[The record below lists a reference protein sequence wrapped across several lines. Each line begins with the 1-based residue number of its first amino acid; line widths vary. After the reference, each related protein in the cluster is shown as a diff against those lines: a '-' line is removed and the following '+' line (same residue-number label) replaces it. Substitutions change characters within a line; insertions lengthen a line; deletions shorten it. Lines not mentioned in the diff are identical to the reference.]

1 MTKDEMQA
9 EITRLQYEVDAI
21 QAIKAE
27 RDALAAAGKLALEA
41 MELALPSINPKA
53 IDGKRLQAEPIA
65 DCYVNTTVKKAI
77 ESLRQA
83 GVQ

>member
-1 MTKDEMQA
+1 MTPDIAEQIIATLHTRIDEL
-9 EITRLQYEVDAI
+9 I
-21 QAIKAE
+21 AE

-41 MELALPSINPKA
+41 LSKHGSPYLGHIAEYQ
-53 IDGKRLQAEPIA
+53 QAE
-65 DCYVNTTVKKAI
+65 